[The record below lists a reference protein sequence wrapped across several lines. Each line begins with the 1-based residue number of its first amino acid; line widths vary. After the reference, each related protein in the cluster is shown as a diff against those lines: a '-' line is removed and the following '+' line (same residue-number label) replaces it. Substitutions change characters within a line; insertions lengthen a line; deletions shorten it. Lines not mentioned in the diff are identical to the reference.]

1 MSSQRLLENTQ
12 IEDWFDNQAV
22 MQILHISS
30 RTLQNLRSS
39 GKLPYSRIGNKIY
52 YCRQDI
58 IKILSTHYITKDD
71 DIK

>member
-1 MSSQRLLENTQ
+1 MNNPGLLENTQ

-30 RTLQNLRSS
+30 RTLQNLRSK
-39 GKLPYSRIGNKIY
+39 GILPYSRIGNKIY

-58 IKILSTHYITKDD
+58 IKILSANYITNDEN
-71 DIK
+71 IK